1 MGSLFSSPSATE
13 AENPDVKAGNP
24 DVKAENPDVKAL
36 LSEENPD
43 VKARSSDHVK
53 AFDSA
58 ESWQSYWKEIKDSP
72 KPVVIFFTASW
83 CGPCK
88 FITPLFHE
96 MAAKYPN
103 ADYVNIDVE
112 ELSGVAEEYG
122 VRAMPT
128 FVAWKEGKEVERLV
142 GANKVQLEEKIKQL
156 SQS

>member
-13 AENPDVKAGNP
+13 AENPDVKAG
-24 DVKAENPDVKAL
+24 
-36 LSEENPD
+36 NPD

-103 ADYVNIDVE
+103 ADYVKIDVE
-112 ELSGVAEEYG
+112 ELSVI
-122 VRAMPT
+122 
-128 FVAWKEGKEVERLV
+128 FSSIFSLFF
-142 GANKVQLEEKIKQL
+142 I
-156 SQS
+156 QSNYFC

>member
-13 AENPDVKAGNP
+13 AENPDVKAGNPDVKAENPDVKAGNPDVKAENPDVKAENP

-72 KPVVIFFTASW
+72 KP
-83 CGPCK
+83 
-88 FITPLFHE
+88 
-96 MAAKYPN
+96 
-103 ADYVNIDVE
+103 
-112 ELSGVAEEYG
+112 GVAEEYE

-128 FVAWKEGKEVERLV
+128 FVAWKEGKEVERFV
-142 GANKVQLEEKIKQL
+142 GANKVELEKKIKQL

>member
-13 AENPDVKAGNP
+13 AENPDVKA
-24 DVKAENPDVKAL
+24 
-36 LSEENPD
+36 ENPD

-112 ELSGVAEEYG
+112 ELSVI
-122 VRAMPT
+122 
-128 FVAWKEGKEVERLV
+128 FSSIFSLFF
-142 GANKVQLEEKIKQL
+142 I
-156 SQS
+156 QSNYFC